1 MPESPSRLNGLLAS
15 FRSSE
20 PTASPTHAESLQSL
34 RAGGFAPS
42 SPTRAPFPANPSTS
56 HLSPEVLATNTNYN
70 NLDAQTA
77 EIVDGVRDLT
87 MGSPPKGLENSPTRL
102 SPNKENSPFT
112 EYGQN
117 YRYQNSVAMT
127 NNHPVKEM
135 SMEDYEKLNDPK
147 VKRLVDV
154 AQLYFFDYYFD
165 LLTYVHAR
173 QQRLVRAKTSL
184 SQIPD
189 AIERSRQLS
198 SYLGRER
205 VQLRKRRVKLKYGD
219 FKILT
224 QVGQGGYGQVYLA
237 RKSDTKEICAL
248 KVLNKKLLQKL
259 DEVRHILTERDIL
272 TASKS
277 PWLVK
282 LLYAFQDTQ
291 NVYLAMEFVPGGD
304 YRTLLNNT
312 GILNPRHTR
321 FYISEMFCSLDALH
335 KLGYIHRDLKPE
347 NFLIDSS
354 GHIKL
359 TDFGLASG
367 AISKERVES
376 MRIKLDALKDM
387 EIPYRSVTER
397 QRMYRSLRASD
408 ITYAHSVVGSPDYMA
423 LEVLQGRKYDY
434 TIDYWSLGCMLFET
448 LAGYPPFAGS
458 TPDETYANLQQWKRS
473 LHRPQYEDGRFV
485 FSDRTWDLIQR
496 LITSPRYR
504 FQSFDEIKAHAYFAE
519 IHWDTLRQS
528 TPPFIPQLDNE
539 TDAGYFDDF
548 SNETDMAKYK
558 EVLEKRSQVESL
570 SDRGVP
576 LPSRAFIGFTFK
588 HQKLNANNGG
598 GSTQGF
604 EDSGFRQQQRSFRTR
619 RNVDSPFDTIF

>member
-1 MPESPSRLNGLLAS
+1 MQQSSPL
-15 FRSSE
+15 RSPVPGSQA
-20 PTASPTHAESLQSL
+20 P
-34 RAGGFAPS
+34 PS
-42 SPTRAPFPANPSTS
+42 SA
-56 HLSPEVLATNTNYN
+56 L
-70 NLDAQTA
+70 NLPNASDYAA
-77 EIVDGVRDLT
+77 DDNAAVINGVRDLHL
-87 MGSPPKGLENSPTRL
+87 GPSEVDLGQPKYAPQPSSPARGGHIN
-102 SPNKENSPFT
+102 NKENNPPSSKDITSMYNGGNINPGT
-112 EYGQN
+112 I
-117 YRYQNSVAMT
+117 
-127 NNHPVKEM
+127 KEV
-135 SMEDYEKLNDPK
+135 SMEDYAKLNDPK

-165 LLTYVHAR
+165 LMSYVHAR
-173 QQRLVRAKTSL
+173 QQRLVHMNAALAEVHDHGEYNRKL
-184 SQIPD
+184 G
-189 AIERSRQLS
+189 
-198 SYLGRER
+198 SYFGRER
-205 VQLRKRRVKLKYGD
+205 VQLRKRRVKLKYHD

-237 RKSDTKEICAL
+237 RKSDTKEVCAL

-259 DEVRHILTERDIL
+259 DEIRHILTERDIL

-282 LLYAFQDTQ
+282 LLYAFQDID

-321 FYISEMFCSLDALH
+321 FYVSEMFCALDSLH

-347 NFLIDSS
+347 NFLIDNS

-376 MRIKLDALKDM
+376 MRVKLDALKNM
-387 EIPYRSVTER
+387 EVPFRSVTER

-408 ITYAHSVVGSPDYMA
+408 INYANSVVGSPDYMA

-458 TPDETYANLQQWKRS
+458 TPDETYANLQNWKRS

-504 FQSFDEIKAHAYFAE
+504 FQSFEEIKSHLYFAE
-519 IHWDTLRQS
+519 VHWETLRQS

-548 SNETDMAKYK
+548 SNESDMAKYK
-558 EVLEKRSQVESL
+558 EVLEKRSQVENL
-570 SDRGVP
+570 ADRGVP

-588 HQKLNANNGG
+588 HQKLHGGPNGG
-598 GSTQGF
+598 PLEELPSH
-604 EDSGFRQQQRSFRTR
+604 RQQQPRSFRTR
-619 RNVDSPFDTIF
+619 RPNESPFDTMF

>member
-1 MPESPSRLNGLLAS
+1 M
-15 FRSSE
+15 
-20 PTASPTHAESLQSL
+20 QQ
-34 RAGGFAPS
+34 
-42 SPTRAPFPANPSTS
+42 NPSL
-56 HLSPEVLATNTNYN
+56 HQGVNQSPNLAMQAP
-70 NLDAQTA
+70 D
-77 EIVDGVRDLT
+77 IVDSNSDEPITLINGVRDLQ
-87 MGSPPKGLENSPTRL
+87 MGPSDTEIAQQQQSHMHQLQQPVPTHTDF
-102 SPNKENSPFT
+102 NKENQLFS
-112 EYGQN
+112 N
-117 YRYQNSVAMT
+117 NNNNNNMMNSG
-127 NNHPVKEM
+127 NNNPGTIKEV
-135 SMEDYEKLNDPK
+135 SMEDYAKLNDPK

-165 LLTYVHAR
+165 LMTYVHAR
-173 QQRLVRAKTSL
+173 QQRLVRAKTAL
-184 SQIPD
+184 SQINEPN
-189 AIERSRQLS
+189 ERNRQLT

-205 VQLRKRRVKLKYGD
+205 VQLRKRRVKLKYHD

-237 RKSDTKEICAL
+237 RKSDTKEVCAL

-259 DEVRHILTERDIL
+259 DEIRHILTERDIL

-282 LLYAFQDTQ
+282 LLYAFQDPA

-321 FYISEMFCSLDALH
+321 FYISEMFCALDSLH

-376 MRIKLDALKDM
+376 MRVKLDALKNL
-387 EIPYRSVTER
+387 EVPFRSVTER

-408 ITYAHSVVGSPDYMA
+408 INYANSVVGSPDYMA

-458 TPDETYANLQQWKRS
+458 TPDETYANLQNWKRA

-504 FQSFDEIKAHAYFAE
+504 FQNFEEIQDHPYFAE
-519 IHWDTLRQS
+519 VHWETLRQS
-528 TPPFIPQLDNE
+528 TPPFIPQLDSD

-548 SNETDMAKYK
+548 SNESDMAKYK
-558 EVLEKRSQVESL
+558 EVLEKRSQVENL
-570 SDRGVP
+570 ADRGVP

-588 HQKLNANNGG
+588 HQKLHNGDE
-598 GSTQGF
+598 S
-604 EDSGFRQQQRSFRTR
+604 SYRQQQRSFRTR
-619 RNVDSPFDTIF
+619 RATESPFDTMFWLNQFW